1 MVNCPS
7 CGEENPPKFRLCG
20 YCGTPLTSAAPAA
33 PLLVRKTVT
42 VLFTD
47 LKESTALGERLDAEA
62 LHMVKER
69 YFNAMAAE
77 ITRHGGKIEK
87 YIGDAIMAVFGLPR
101 AHEDDALR
109 AVRAAAG
116 MRDALVQ
123 VNADLTALY
132 GVALSNRTGVNTGEV
147 VANDDPGANQ
157 QLATGDAV
165 NVAARLEQAAPA
177 DQIYLGEFTH
187 RLVRDAVEVE
197 PVEPLEMKGKSQRVT
212 AFRLVAAKGLEGN
225 ARRHDT
231 PLVGRDAELGLLA
244 TSYREVCDASVTR
257 LVTVLGDAG
266 AGKSRLLSEFVGGLP
281 RQTRVLRGRCL
292 PYGDGITFWPLRGM
306 LGEAAGIREDDSPEA
321 ARAKLLATLGVA
333 DVADRLA
340 SAVGLSASSFP
351 LHELNWAARKF
362 LEGFAARS
370 PVVALIDDIHWAESA
385 FLDLLEHVLEASTA
399 APILVLVTARH
410 DLLEERPQWGERPGA
425 IRLALRPLSDEAAR
439 QVVENLLGSAGLPID
454 LVARIVAAAE
464 GNPLFVEQML
474 SMLIDGGVLRQVDA
488 GWACGDGDREIA
500 VPPTIHAL
508 LEARLDQLGREER
521 VVVEPASVIGLEFA
535 QPAVESLVPEVMRPT
550 TRSHLAALMR
560 KRFIDSARA
569 SEAEVVYRFHHQLVR
584 DTVYNGLLKRTR
596 ATLHINF
603 VRWADRVNADRDR
616 ALEFEEILG
625 YHLEQAHHYL
635 RELGLLDEQGVAIG
649 NDAARRLSSAAR
661 RAVARGD
668 LRAAA
673 NLFKRATALL
683 ASDDPRRTELLPEFG
698 ETLMILGDF
707 AGARAV
713 IAEAGVAADRSSS
726 QRIMASS
733 QIVGMFV
740 RFYSGELGDWSEE
753 TLKTAHSLIPV
764 LERERAHSE
773 LAMAWRLIV
782 YVHGVAGRYSLASEA
797 GERST
802 AHARLAGNDRL
813 VARNSTIL
821 SINALYGPT
830 PVPQAIAQCE
840 KLIAQGLS
848 DRQIECGIMCTLAQ
862 LKAMNGELGEA
873 RNLYRRGRAM
883 LRDLGQGVYA
893 AATGVDLARV
903 ELHGGDLSIVERE
916 VRADYEFLAKMGET
930 YYLSTIAALLARVVR
945 DQGRDDEALA
955 LSRISEQATA
965 ADDIESQALWRS
977 IRAPIVARAGNSALA
992 EDLARTALEM
1002 VRRTEAP
1009 WLQADALSEL
1019 ASVLRIA
1026 GKAGEA
1032 RHLIDEA
1039 ITLYTAKGDVV
1050 SATRSMAWAGELDP
1064 V

>member
-1 MVNCPS
+1 M
-7 CGEENPPKFRLCG
+7 
-20 YCGTPLTSAAPAA
+20 
-33 PLLVRKTVT
+33 VT
-42 VLFTD
+42 VLFSD

-62 LHMVKER
+62 LHEVKER
-69 YFNAMAAE
+69 YFNAMATE

-116 MRDALVQ
+116 MRVALVQ
-123 VNADLTALY
+123 VNADLTARY

-157 QLATGDAV
+157 LLATGDAV
-165 NVAARLEQAAPA
+165 NLAARLEQAAPA
-177 DQIYLGEFTH
+177 DQIYLGEITY

-197 PVEPLEMKGKSQRVT
+197 PVEPLELKGKSQRVA
-212 AFRLVAAKGLEGN
+212 AFRLVAARGLDGN
-225 ARRHDT
+225 LRRQDT
-231 PLVGRDAELGLLA
+231 PLVGRDAELGLLTTA
-244 TSYREVCDASVTR
+244 YREVCDGSVTR

-281 RQTRVLRGRCL
+281 QRTRVLHGRCL

-306 LGEAAGIREDDSPEA
+306 LGEAADIREDDTPEA
-321 ARAKLLATLGVA
+321 ARSKLLATLGDA
-333 DVADRLA
+333 EVADRLA
-340 SAVGLSASSFP
+340 SAVGLSASSFQ

-362 LEGFAARS
+362 LEGLAARS
-370 PVVALIDDIHWAESA
+370 PVVALIDDIHWAEPA
-385 FLDLLEHVLEASTA
+385 FLDLLEHVLEASKA
-399 APILVLVTARH
+399 APILLLATARH
-410 DLLEERPQWGERPGA
+410 DLLDERPQWGEGSGA
-425 IRLALRPLSDEAAR
+425 TRLVLRPLSDEAAR
-439 QVVENLLGSAGLPID
+439 QVVENLLGSAGLPGD
-454 LVARIVAAAE
+454 VVVRIVAAAE

-474 SMLIDGGVLRQVDA
+474 SMLIDSGVLRQADG
-488 GWACGDGDREIA
+488 GWVRGDGDSEIA

-521 VVVEPASVIGLEFA
+521 VAVEPASVIGLEFA
-535 QPAVESLVPEVMRPT
+535 EPAVESLAPEAIRPT
-550 TRSHLAALMR
+550 IRTHLTALMR

-569 SEAEVVYRFHHQLVR
+569 SEAEVIYRFQHQLVR

-635 RELGLLDEQGVAIG
+635 RELGPLNEQGVAIG
-649 NDAARRLSSAAR
+649 DDAARRLSSAAR

-668 LRAAA
+668 LHAAA

-683 ASDDPRRTELLPEFG
+683 ANEDPKRTELLPEFG

-707 AGARAV
+707 AGARAIV
-713 IAEAGVAADRSSS
+713 AEASVAADRSSA
-726 QRIMASS
+726 QRIKASS

-753 TLKTAHSLIPV
+753 TLRTAHSLIPV
-764 LERERAHSE
+764 LERESAHSE

-802 AHARLAGNDRL
+802 AHARLAGNARL

-830 PVPQAIAQCE
+830 PVPQAIVQCE
-840 KLIAQGLS
+840 KLIAEGLG
-848 DRQIECGIMCTLAQ
+848 DRQIECAIMCTLAQ
-862 LKAMNGELGEA
+862 LKAMNGELEAA
-873 RNLYRRGRAM
+873 RNLYQRGREM

-903 ELHGGDLSIVERE
+903 ELRGGDLSIVERE

-955 LSRISEQATA
+955 LSKISEQATA

-992 EDLARTALEM
+992 EELARTALEM
-1002 VRRTEAP
+1002 VSRTEAP
-1009 WLQADALSEL
+1009 WLRADALSAL
-1019 ASVLRIA
+1019 ASVLHLT
-1026 GKAGEA
+1026 GKTDEA
-1032 RHLIDEA
+1032 RRVIGEA

-1050 SATRSMAWAGELDP
+1050 SATRSTAWASELDR